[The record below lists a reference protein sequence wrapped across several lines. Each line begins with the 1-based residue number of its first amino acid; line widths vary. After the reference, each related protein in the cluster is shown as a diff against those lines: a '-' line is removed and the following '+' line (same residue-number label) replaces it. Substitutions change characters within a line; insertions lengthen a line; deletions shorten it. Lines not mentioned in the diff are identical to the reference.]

1 MNTKIINTENATI
14 EWVGKKILGSHN
26 GTIEFK
32 EGFYN
37 FVEDQLVGGEF
48 LVDMTTITVTDL
60 SGDMKNQLE
69 GHLHSDDFFS
79 TANFDTSKLAIT
91 NATKKGDD
99 TYEVQADLTIKG
111 QTHPVDFELKIAGNT
126 ATTEF
131 KIDRTKYG
139 IRYGS
144 GNFFSNLGD
153 NTISDK
159 FTLKISQQL

>member
-69 GHLHSDDFFS
+69 
-79 TANFDTSKLAIT
+79 
-91 NATKKGDD
+91 D
-99 TYEVQADLTIKG
+99 TYIQMTSLALLILT
-111 QTHPVDFELKIAGNT
+111 PPN
-126 ATTEF
+126 
-131 KIDRTKYG
+131 
-139 IRYGS
+139 
-144 GNFFSNLGD
+144 
-153 NTISDK
+153 
-159 FTLKISQQL
+159 